1 LDKRQGTDSLSLDLQ
16 EDVPLPSLTDVLQR
30 LFRKT
35 LEKNRLMLN
44 TNQDIRSVTITVRLT
59 ELGRPYKVLLLPSHE
74 SNGE

>member
-1 LDKRQGTDSLSLDLQ
+1 MDKRQGTDSLSLDLQ

>member
-1 LDKRQGTDSLSLDLQ
+1 MDKRKGADLLSLELQ

-74 SNGE
+74 SDGE

>member
-1 LDKRQGTDSLSLDLQ
+1 LDKRKGADLLSLELQ

-74 SNGE
+74 SDGE